1 MNNQKCSILIVGM
14 IGVLLGGCSQQSVEQ
29 VAVVPSVEVPPVQEP
44 MPAPQVYQDVVNVPE
59 ALEPAP
65 MPAPVVARPAPRPTV
80 VARPAP
86 VMPRPVYVPPP
97 KQIRVPPVKAKG
109 NYRGAVPIDNVLRQ
123 QYQQ

>member
-14 IGVLLGGCSQQSVEQ
+14 IGVFLGGCSQQSVEQ
-29 VAVVPSVEVPPVQEP
+29 VAVVPTVEMPPAEQAMPVPQP
-44 MPAPQVYQDVVNVPE
+44 YQDVVNVPE

-65 MPAPVVARPAPRPTV
+65 MPAPRPPVV

-86 VMPRPVYVPPP
+86 VQPPVYVPPV
-97 KQIRVPPVKAKG
+97 KQKPVYVPPVKAKG

-123 QYQQ
+123 QYQY